1 MLKWYITLKTQRL
14 NNMAKMVYGYKDYYF
29 EIIDD
34 RNIVGDG
41 NYSDFVKKCR
51 KLIEVD
57 RAAGL
62 LANQELVIGNSK

>member
-1 MLKWYITLKTQRL
+1 
-14 NNMAKMVYGYKDYYF
+14 MAKMVYGYKDYYF